1 MRALKIGRFYRIQ
14 NFFFF
19 FFFENIK
26 SFDCNGSLCFKA
38 FQYSAAVA
46 DRALSNELMTE
57 IQKHSLGAV
66 P

>member
-1 MRALKIGRFYRIQ
+1 MRTLKIGRFDRIQ

-19 FFFENIK
+19 FFENINP
-26 SFDCNGSLCFKA
+26 FDCNSSLCFKT